1 MRIHRPG
8 EKSYIKFLC
17 YSPAGHGKT
26 TLFGTASEDERT
38 SPMAFLDIEAGDQS
52 LTDWPDIDVFS
63 ISNEKDWKEARAH
76 ILGEGKY
83 KSIAID
89 SISEASL
96 AVLLELAEHSRGKA
110 DPDELAQR
118 DYGINRVKLHRFL
131 RTFRDIDCHLFLA
144 AGVGEEMEAGT
155 GKVTRPNLSG
165 KLAEEIPALMDVVGY
180 LAIDEDTTDENGEPS
195 RVLLLHG
202 HPKYRIKV
210 RKGLSQIVPG
220 ELYNP
225 TITSLLDT
233 VMPHLSTA
241 KNGSKPV
248 TAKSITDAIESNKEV
263 LTSSGINV
271 PKDKK

>member
-8 EKSYIKFLC
+8 EKSFLKFLC
-17 YSPAGHGKT
+17 FAPAGHGKT

-83 KSIAID
+83 RSIAID

-96 AVLLELAEHSRGKA
+96 EILLELAEKSRGKS

-118 DYGINRVKLHRFL
+118 DYGINRMKMHRLL
-131 RTFRDIDCHLFLA
+131 RSFRDIDCHLFLA

-165 KLAEEIPALMDVVGY
+165 KLAEEIPGLMDIVAY
-180 LAIDEDTTDENGEPS
+180 LALDEDNLDENEEPS

-210 RKGLSQIVPG
+210 RKGLSQVVPG

-225 TITSLLDT
+225 TITSLLDV

-248 TAKSITDAIESNKEV
+248 TAKSIIDAIESNKEV
-263 LTSSGINV
+263 LTSSGINA